1 MISFVQNT
9 LLPMV
14 SLSLIPFAVAA
25 LVGLCIRI
33 VAVWFF
39 RRTDS
44 AIMKERINNGSDLF
58 FKDQRE
64 KDRAYIAGGPVPGE
78 RIDRAATPTA
88 VKRPSTGS
96 RR

>member
-9 LLPMV
+9 LLPLV
-14 SLSLIPFAVAA
+14 WRSLVPFVIGALIA
-25 LVGLCIRI
+25 LCIRI
-33 VAVWFF
+33 SAVWFF

-44 AIMKERINNGSDLF
+44 AIMKERINEGSDLF

-64 KDRAYIAGGPVPGE
+64 KDRAYIAGGQLPGE
-78 RIDRAATPTA
+78 RIDPAITPPRGKRPPTA
-88 VKRPSTGS
+88 S

>member
-1 MISFVQNT
+1 MISFLQNT
-9 LLPMV
+9 LLPV
-14 SLSLIPFAVAA
+14 VLPSLVPFVIVA

-44 AIMKERINNGSDLF
+44 AIMKERINEGSELF

-64 KDRAYIAGGPVPGE
+64 KERAYIAGGQPPPE
-78 RIDRAATPTA
+78 RIDPAITATRR
-88 VKRPSTGS
+88 KRPPTGS
-96 RR
+96 RQ